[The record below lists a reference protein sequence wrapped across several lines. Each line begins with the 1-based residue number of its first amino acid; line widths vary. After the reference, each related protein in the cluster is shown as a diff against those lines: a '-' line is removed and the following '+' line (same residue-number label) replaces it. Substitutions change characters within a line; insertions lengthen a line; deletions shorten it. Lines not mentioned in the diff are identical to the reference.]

1 MIKRAVLFHTRKY
14 LFNRIHQYS
23 TRLTRLNSK
32 MTIYIYIYMFYMCA
46 LYTYMFYICYTHIY
60 VLSWVVN
67 VNRLEIPTTL
77 KSPQIVTSIETIYDW
92 AFWQP

>member
-1 MIKRAVLFHTRKY
+1 
-14 LFNRIHQYS
+14 
-23 TRLTRLNSK
+23 

-46 LYTYMFYICYTHIY
+46 IYTYMFYICYTHIY

-92 AFWQP
+92 AFWQPYSTFEILLADYIMAILYH